1 MIHDKKIKVACV
13 NTALH
18 EVGGETKRIR
28 NLYRKING
36 PDYRFLIAYCSREKE
51 KVEKFFLD
59 GGVKKEDLFYFP
71 TTKNLFFLP
80 LIMMLRKLF
89 IVERVDIVHTFFL
102 HSDILGF
109 FSALLAGVKRRI
121 SNVEGKFLL
130 NEEYGVGKM
139 KQACYFFINAVI
151 RPYFYKTVAVSSGLR
166 EELIRCYKIPGDKIE
181 IINIGIDVLP
191 EEEVRG
197 DPHSDNGVGRKVIAN
212 AARFTKDKGLEYFI
226 RAIPEVVKEV
236 PEAKF
241 VLAGAGEEEE
251 HLRRLVADLGVQSM
265 VSFPG
270 WTKDMVKFMRGIDI
284 FAMTSIREGC
294 PMTLMEAM
302 SFAKPA
308 VAFDVPGPKEII
320 CNDEDG
326 ILIEPFDVQKFG
338 SAIVGLCRDPE
349 RAKKLGGNGRRK
361 AEARFS
367 VEVEAEKMKR
377 LYREVFSKVC

>member
-1 MIHDKKIKVACV
+1 MIHDKKITVACV

-28 NLYRKING
+28 NLYREING
-36 PDYRFLIAYCSREKE
+36 SQYRFLIVYCSKEKD
-51 KVEKFFLD
+51 KVEKFFID

-71 TTKNLFFLP
+71 TTKKLFFLP
-80 LIMMLRKLF
+80 LIMRLRKLF
-89 IVERVDIVHTFFL
+89 ITEHVDIVHTFFL

-130 NEEYGVGKM
+130 DEEYGVGKM
-139 KQACYFFINAVI
+139 KQACYFLINAVI
-151 RPYFYKTVAVSSGLR
+151 RPYLYKTVAVSSGLK
-166 EELIRCYKIPGDKIE
+166 EELMRCYGIPGDKIE
-181 IINIGIDVLP
+181 IINIGIDIVQGK
-191 EEEVRG
+191 EVNG
-197 DPHSDNGVGRKVIAN
+197 GSYNDNGGREKVIAN

-226 RAIPEVVKEV
+226 RTIPGVIKEIPDV
-236 PEAKF
+236 KF
-241 VLAGAGEEEE
+241 VLAGAGEEEAS
-251 HLRRLVADLGVQSM
+251 LKQLAADLGVQSM

-270 WTKDMVKFMRGIDI
+270 WTNDMVKFMRGIDI

-294 PMTLMEAM
+294 PMTLMEAL

-320 CNDEDG
+320 CSDEDG

-349 RAKKLGGNGRRK
+349 RAKRLGRNGRRK
-361 AEARFS
+361 AEAMFS